1 MRLKYEG
8 ELAIEAPQSEVWEF
22 VTTPER
28 VGRCL
33 PDLQELHVQDRHRFE
48 ATVRVGVGPVRGPFR
63 LQVEL
68 SEQEP
73 GAAASLRIRGS
84 GMGSGLEL
92 ASSIALSPDG
102 ERATRMRWS
111 AEGAVFGPLATVGGR
126 ILDAQAR
133 KTIEQ
138 LFDNIRRAL
147 LAPEAAAGSG

>member
-8 ELAIEAPQSEVWEF
+8 ELTIDAAYQDVWDF
-22 VTTPER
+22 ITTPER

-33 PDLQELHVQDRHRFE
+33 PDLQELAVQDRHRFE

-68 SEQEP
+68 AEEEP
-73 GAAASLRIRGS
+73 GAAASLRIRGA

-92 ASSIALSPDG
+92 ASAVRLAPHG
-102 ERATRMRWS
+102 ERATVVRWT
-111 AEGAVFGPLATVGGR
+111 AEGSVFGPLATVGGR
-126 ILDAQAR
+126 ILDSQAR

-147 LAPEAAAGSG
+147 AVPEAAAGSQ